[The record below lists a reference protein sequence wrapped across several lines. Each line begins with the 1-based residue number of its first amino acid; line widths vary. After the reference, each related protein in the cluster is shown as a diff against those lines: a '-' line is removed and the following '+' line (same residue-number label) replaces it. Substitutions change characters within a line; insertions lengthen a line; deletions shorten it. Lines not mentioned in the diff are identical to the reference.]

1 LDVAPFSLVAIT
13 VADFKT
19 ELAAYSRTSR
29 IVSNV
34 YQIAYLPVTFG
45 AVRELIVVTLVP
57 FLPVALLAVPFDVL
71 ITSIGK
77 LFL

>member
-1 LDVAPFSLVAIT
+1 
-13 VADFKT
+13 
-19 ELAAYSRTSR
+19 
-29 IVSNV
+29 V